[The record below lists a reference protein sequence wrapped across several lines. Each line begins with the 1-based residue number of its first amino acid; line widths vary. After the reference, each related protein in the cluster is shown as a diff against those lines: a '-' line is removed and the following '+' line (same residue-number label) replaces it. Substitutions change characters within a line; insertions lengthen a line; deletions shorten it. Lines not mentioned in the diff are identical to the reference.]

1 MDPSAGIHPKTGC
14 RRKIIV
20 SKQFLKYDLRNHY
33 KLLFSTNK
41 WIVPNI
47 GKQQFVAFLK
57 GTHIRDDT
65 LLCFFLQIS
74 PCAQINQKTENNVF
88 ISFLNFV
95 TVLTS

>member
-1 MDPSAGIHPKTGC
+1 M
-14 RRKIIV
+14 
-20 SKQFLKYDLRNHY
+20 SKLFLKYELRNHY
-33 KLLFSTNK
+33 MLLFSTNK

-47 GKQQFVAFLK
+47 GKQPFVVRFFFLK
-57 GTHIRDDT
+57 GTHIRGDT